1 MSSYQLWVD
10 PRAEVTRSQL
20 RKLDIKDF
28 SEKSLRWALHLSSEE
43 MDYLERN
50 NPDTL
55 GCISDP
61 RQYKAEWAKFINCP
75 ASNCYKVAL

>member
-1 MSSYQLWVD
+1 MSNYQMWID

-20 RKLDIKDF
+20 RRIDIKDF

-43 MDYLERN
+43 MDYLEAH

-55 GCISDP
+55 GCLSDP
-61 RQYKAEWAKFINCP
+61 KQYKEEWAKFINSP